1 MNKKEHT
8 SHIKF
13 LPLTGAGKGNI
24 WLILELILVT
34 VACWWAFNPVIVSL
48 YKELQPYGFK
58 TDKII
63 RIEIGSSF
71 TAEKER
77 LSVVTKETEHEILCK
92 KIEELDEVISAHWE
106 LGCDKKSIGF
116 YESYSATSYFSDKDS
131 VIADVYSFER
141 DSRIFQT
148 YGIESLTP
156 GISTNELTN
165 NCEPNESVIISR
177 TMALGLFGTT
187 DVAGRKISTI
197 SPNWNFEGNV
207 EYKKRPLT
215 IRAVVE
221 DVRSSMYYENCGTI
235 YECQWPGNGS
245 AIIVRL
251 RDDVN
256 AERFIERCKTEL
268 EHSLVTD
275 HYYIRDMKIARDYLK
290 EAYENSWDGIKTRRN
305 MLIAAFFACN
315 LTFGV
320 IGTLLM
326 YTRQRREE
334 AGIKMAFGAKRLGIF
349 LGFLREAWMITTFS
363 VLIGCLI
370 ILHLGFANCIAIE
383 EYNSNP
389 KISLWYHEFWPTFFI
404 VSGIVYLIILSF
416 VLLGT
421 IIPAWRISRSRIT
434 EALRE

>member
-1 MNKKEHT
+1 M
-8 SHIKF
+8 
-13 LPLTGAGKGNI
+13 
-24 WLILELILVT
+24 
-34 VACWWAFNPVIVSL
+34 
-48 YKELQPYGFK
+48 
-58 TDKII
+58 
-63 RIEIGSSF
+63 
-71 TAEKER
+71 
-77 LSVVTKETEHEILCK
+77 
-92 KIEELDEVISAHWE
+92 
-106 LGCDKKSIGF
+106 
-116 YESYSATSYFSDKDS
+116 
-131 VIADVYSFER
+131 
-141 DSRIFQT
+141 FQT

-177 TMALGLFGTT
+177 TMALSLFGTT

-207 EYKKRPLT
+207 EYKKRPRT

-221 DVRSSMYYENCGTI
+221 DVRTSTLYENCGTI
-235 YECQWPGNGS
+235 YECCWSPDGA

-275 HYYIRDMKIARDYLK
+275 HYYIRDIKTARDHLK
-290 EAYENSWDGIKTRRN
+290 EAYEDWDGSTTRRH

-326 YTRQRREE
+326 YTRQRKEE
-334 AGIKMAFGAKRLGIF
+334 AGIKMAFGATRLSVY
-349 LGFLREAWMITTFS
+349 LDFLREAWLISTIS
-363 VLIGCLI
+363 VMVGSLIFFQYLYTHGIDNYVTMFNLK
-370 ILHLGFANCIAIE
+370 H
-383 EYNSNP
+383 EYWFQN
-389 KISLWYHEFWPTFFI
+389 FWPHVII
-404 VSGIVYLIILSF
+404 VFTVVYLIILSF

-421 IIPAWRISRSRIT
+421 IIPAWRICRSKIT
-434 EALRE
+434 EALHDNS

>member
-71 TAEKER
+71 TAEEKQV
-77 LSVVTKETEHEILCK
+77 SVITTETEHEILCK

-106 LGCDKKSIGF
+106 LGCDDKSIGF
-116 YESYSATSYFSDKDS
+116 YNSYGGTYYYSSKDS
-131 VIADVYSFER
+131 IIADNFSFLR
-141 DSRIFQT
+141 DSRMFQT
-148 YGIESLTP
+148 YGIKSLTP
-156 GISTNELTN
+156 GISTSELTN
-165 NCEPNESVIISR
+165 NCEPDKDVIISR
-177 TMALGLFGTT
+177 TMAMCLYGTT
-187 DVAGRKISTI
+187 DVAGRTLFKICS
-197 SPNWNFEGNV
+197 NWIDEEQRA
-207 EYKKRPLT
+207 EYKKRPRT

-221 DVRSSMYYENCGTI
+221 DVRTSTLYENCGTI
-235 YECQWPGNGS
+235 YECCWSPDGA

-275 HYYIRDMKIARDYLK
+275 HYYIRDMKIARDCLK
-290 EAYENSWDGIKTRRN
+290 EAYEEWYGSSTRRH

-326 YTRQRREE
+326 YTRQRKEE

-389 KISLWYHEFWPTFFI
+389 KILLWYHEFWPHFFI